1 MYMKERIKISIVAI
15 TLLMMCGTVGA
26 QRHCHRHWH
35 GGTRAARVVA
45 VVNRPQVSSRITNR
59 FGKKERLSMALAY
72 LETHNSLSIRK
83 YADITQ
89 LKRATAEAEL
99 DAFAM
104 DKGNPIRLVVN
115 GKKKVYVKG

>member
-1 MYMKERIKISIVAI
+1 MA
-15 TLLMMCGTVGA
+15 LLMMCGTADA
-26 QRHCHRHWH
+26 QRHCHRHWR
-35 GGTRAARVVA
+35 GGTKATRVV
-45 VVNRPQVSSRITNR
+45 VVANRPQMSSRVTNR

-115 GKKKVYVKG
+115 GEKKIYVRS